1 MRPKTKTVTCK
12 EFSKWI
18 AEGTKDGFIYRLS
31 TNVKDDTLSLTLQLI
46 SEFKCVLPAPRG
58 HHSPLNSTVKKI
70 YIYIFIWIISPVLVR
85 ELFNGIFTPESLI
98 KGLHI
103 CYIVHLI
110 QLGLVSH
117 RNFVVITYGAAQ
129 PYTSN
134 SLVWGQVCLEVFLC
148 SSLLSFWKTTEKC
161 PAFVFF
167 PPTDFS

>member
-46 SEFKCVLPAPRG
+46 SEFIRVLPAPRG
-58 HHSPLNSTVKKI
+58 HHSPLNSTVRKK
-70 YIYIFIWIISPVLVR
+70 YIYLYMNHLSCFGNAG

-110 QLGLVSH
+110 QLGSVSH

-134 SLVWGQVCLEVFLC
+134 SLV
-148 SSLLSFWKTTEKC
+148 
-161 PAFVFF
+161 
-167 PPTDFS
+167 